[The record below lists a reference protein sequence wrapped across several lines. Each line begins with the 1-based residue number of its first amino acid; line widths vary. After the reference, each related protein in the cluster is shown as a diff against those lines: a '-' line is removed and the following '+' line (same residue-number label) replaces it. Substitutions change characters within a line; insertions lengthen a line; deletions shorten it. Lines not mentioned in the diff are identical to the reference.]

1 MTEPPA
7 DCLVLKIEEYDIDNG
22 NLDTT
27 LFIIYDKKE
36 HKYVIR
42 GKRNSLSMESCKKSL
57 KC

>member
-36 HKYVIR
+36 HKYVI
-42 GKRNSLSMESCKKSL
+42 
-57 KC
+57 